1 MLVAMNDV
9 EIAIAVVREGAEIVR
24 RQFGI
29 AEKQVQKAPGDFATT
44 ADIEAEHAML
54 AVLRRERPDDA
65 VIGEELGQSGAKDSP
80 RTWLLDPLC
89 GTLNYFA
96 GTRLVAVNAALGT
109 TDGVIAAAVADP
121 FAGDVFWTDGHSA
134 HVRSDGRDVPAQP
147 TSDSR
152 LVDLNFEPPFPNA
165 PGFRAVRL
173 AADPGFTSLFKPR
186 VVSSSLAL
194 TWVAT
199 GQRAAYV
206 TDGDVRASVD
216 FAAGLAICEAAGC
229 SCSNLRGGA
238 WGDPGGGLIVAAD
251 RQTHA
256 ALVELVRK
264 QQGERY

>member
-1 MLVAMNDV
+1 MAINDV
-9 EIAIAVVREGAEIVR
+9 EVAIAAVREGAEIVR

-29 AEKQVQKAPGDFATT
+29 ARKQVQKAPGDFATT

-96 GTRLVAVNAALGT
+96 RTRLVAVNAALST
-109 TDGVIAAAVADP
+109 PNGVIAAAVADP
-121 FAGDVFWTDGHSA
+121 FAGEVFWTDGHSA
-134 HVRSDGRDVPAQP
+134 HVRSDGWDVLAKP
-147 TSDSR
+147 SSESR

-165 PGFRAVRL
+165 PAFRAVLL
-173 AADPGFTSLFKPR
+173 AAEQGFTSLFEPR
-186 VVSSSLAL
+186 VISSSLAL

-199 GQRAAYV
+199 GQRAGYV
-206 TDGDVRASVD
+206 TDGDVRGSLD

-229 SCSNLRGGA
+229 AVSNLRGGSWSGA
-238 WGDPGGGLIVAAD
+238 AGGLIVGAD
-251 RQTHA
+251 RRTHGT
-256 ALVELVRK
+256 LVELVRE
-264 QQGERY
+264 QQGD